1 MARQNYLAQEA
12 SVKSSA
18 AEQKQIQSQL
28 DSLVLGEHSQIAS
41 LKAQLAEAKYNL
53 EQTIVRAPS
62 DGYVTQVLIGPG
74 TYARVAAATSGDGV
88 YTQSETT
95 NRGAVPSNSLL
106 RLAPGDDAEVVFN
119 ALPGKV
125 FSGKLAAII
134 PAVPGGAYQST
145 GTLQT
150 LNISAGFRWRYRD
163 H

>member
-62 DGYVTQVLIGPG
+62 DGYVTQVLIRPG
-74 TYARVAAATSGDGV
+74 TYAASLPLRPVMV
-88 YTQSETT
+88 FYTRSETT
-95 NRGAVPSNSLL
+95 NRGAVPSELL
-106 RLAPGDDAEVVFN
+106 AAPG
-119 ALPGKV
+119 
-125 FSGKLAAII
+125 S
-134 PAVPGGAYQST
+134 
-145 GTLQT
+145 
-150 LNISAGFRWRYRD
+150 RR
-163 H
+163 